1 MAQYLLSLLPRQ
13 WATYESLPP
22 GRTSA
27 RCAELIQSAS
37 MGAGARPTDEYR
49 AFYPAVAGGTPAREA
64 GKRIGDPA
72 SAGSRTAIT
81 QRTRVLMCAAEVG
94 PSAASVVSQ
103 WASYRGAAPQLRDCS
118 ALANSPAP
126 KAARC
131 GNSHGPIG
139 GPGSKPRKRPDWK
152 RTNSRRSVPILGMTS
167 LRANLRAEGRAPRC
181 STSSAVFGW
190 RLTVTCESRLR
201 SLPPLP
207 RADRNRRAARDR
219 VFRCASCRQH
229 CAPAAKVFCD
239 TGAQP
244 RSAAAPAQM
253 PG

>member
-1 MAQYLLSLLPRQ
+1 MHCASNFS
-13 WATYESLPP
+13 AH
-22 GRTSA
+22 SA
-27 RCAELIQSAS
+27 RDLCRVGK
-37 MGAGARPTDEYR
+37 GAPLQIFHTCN
-49 AFYPAVAGGTPAREA
+49 
-64 GKRIGDPA
+64 I
-72 SAGSRTAIT
+72 SRTVAT
-81 QRTRVLMCAAEVG
+81 
-94 PSAASVVSQ
+94 
-103 WASYRGAAPQLRDCS
+103 CS
-118 ALANSPAP
+118 AFRVGKTCPRLRTGIALD
-126 KAARC
+126 AAYVARAYRRARIEAAKET
-131 GNSHGPIG
+131 GLE
-139 GPGSKPRKRPDWK
+139 K
-152 RTNSRRSVPILGMTS
+152 TNSRRSVPILGMTS
-167 LRANLRAEGRAPRC
+167 LRANLRAEGCAPCC

-229 CAPAAKVFCD
+229 CAPAAKVFCG

>member
-1 MAQYLLSLLPRQ
+1 M
-13 WATYESLPP
+13 T
-22 GRTSA
+22 
-27 RCAELIQSAS
+27 
-37 MGAGARPTDEYR
+37 
-49 AFYPAVAGGTPAREA
+49 
-64 GKRIGDPA
+64 
-72 SAGSRTAIT
+72 GS
-81 QRTRVLMCAAEVG
+81 V
-94 PSAASVVSQ
+94 
-103 WASYRGAAPQLRDCS
+103 RGALSNERPYRDRAPADIPHMQH
-118 ALANSPAP
+118 LARRGHVFGFPRGQNLSPAP
-126 KAARC
+126 NGHRHRC
-131 GNSHGPIG
+131 CVRRTGLSE

-167 LRANLRAEGRAPRC
+167 LRANLRAEGRASRC